1 MSVIALSVFYG
12 VVAAIGWGVADFV
25 AAAASK
31 RIGVLRTATGVH
43 LSSSIAVAGYFV
55 IVFEPGILTWAHWAA
70 LASVSVLAVLVYLC
84 FYRALREGPVAV
96 VSPIVSCYAIV
107 VIVLAMAFS
116 GERLSGWQALG
127 AMCSIGGVALAS
139 FDPRGRMSGG
149 RIIGLGVGLAVVTM
163 LSIGLLSY
171 VNRAAIEG
179 TRLVPARVYQPY
191 DDAWSIHPTH
201 GCLAPVDTE
210 RADDSTCTGRCG
222 GWHCRNGRHVR
233 LYEGHRGRSYIH
245 RCRCVD
251 RIPAYSHAG
260 WDCRVRRAACVEP
273 VDGAR
278 HCAVRPFPAC
288 SRLVIYSDA
297 RFTA

>member
-1 MSVIALSVFYG
+1 MSVIGISVLYG

-43 LSSSIAVAGYFV
+43 ISSSVAVAGYFI
-55 IVFEPGILTWAHWAA
+55 IVFEPGLLSWAHWAA
-70 LASVSVLAVLVYLC
+70 LVGVSVLAVLVYLC

-139 FDPRGRMSGG
+139 FDPRRRLSGG

-171 VNRAAIEG
+171 VIGLLSRELGWFLPVYISRTMTLGLFIPLSVALRQWTLRGLTIPLALGVAIAGIVEMGGMFAYARGTEIGVISIVAAASIAYPLIPMLGGIVVFGE
-179 TRLVPARVYQPY
+179 RL
-191 DDAWSIHPTH
+191 AWSQWMGLGIALS
-201 GCLAPVDTE
+201 GLFVLAI
-210 RADDSTCTGRCG
+210 AS
-222 GWHCRNGRHVR
+222 
-233 LYEGHRGRSYIH
+233 
-245 RCRCVD
+245 
-251 RIPAYSHAG
+251 
-260 WDCRVRRAACVEP
+260 
-273 VDGAR
+273 
-278 HCAVRPFPAC
+278 
-288 SRLVIYSDA
+288 
-297 RFTA
+297 

>member
-43 LSSSIAVAGYFV
+43 ISSSIAVAGYFV

-171 VNRAAIEG
+171 VVGLLSRELGWFLPVYISRTMTLGLFIPLTVALRQWTLRGLTIPLALGVAVAGIVEMG
-179 TRLVPARVYQPY
+179 GMFAYTRGTEVELYPSLPLRRSPTRL
-191 DDAWSIHPTH
+191 S
-201 GCLAPVDTE
+201 
-210 RADDSTCTGRCG
+210 RCWVG
-222 GWHCRNGRHVR
+222 
-233 LYEGHRGRSYIH
+233 LS
-245 RCRCVD
+245 
-251 RIPAYSHAG
+251 
-260 WDCRVRRAACVEP
+260 
-273 VDGAR
+273 
-278 HCAVRPFPAC
+278 C
-288 SRLVIYSDA
+288 SASGLR
-297 RFTA
+297 

>member
-1 MSVIALSVFYG
+1 MSVIALSVLYG
-12 VVAAIGWGVADFV
+12 VIAAIGWGVADFV

-43 LSSSIAVAGYFV
+43 ISSSIAVAGYFV
-55 IVFEPGILTWAHWAA
+55 IVFEPGLLSWAHWAA
-70 LASVSVLAVLVYLC
+70 LVSVSVLAVLVYLC

-139 FDPRGRMSGG
+139 FDPRRRLSGG

-171 VNRAAIEG
+171 VIGLLSRELGWFLPVYISRTMTLGLFIPLSVALRQWTLRGLTIPLALGVAVAGIVEMGGMFAYARGTEVGIISIVAAASIAYPLIPMLGGIVVFGE
-179 TRLVPARVYQPY
+179 RLALSQWMGLGVALSGLFV
-191 DDAWSIHPTH
+191 
-201 GCLAPVDTE
+201 LAI
-210 RADDSTCTGRCG
+210 AS
-222 GWHCRNGRHVR
+222 
-233 LYEGHRGRSYIH
+233 
-245 RCRCVD
+245 
-251 RIPAYSHAG
+251 
-260 WDCRVRRAACVEP
+260 
-273 VDGAR
+273 
-278 HCAVRPFPAC
+278 
-288 SRLVIYSDA
+288 
-297 RFTA
+297 